1 LRTQGVHKMPEGEG
15 ADRGILNR
23 VVLQSEGY
31 GMSHDLPAGIIV
43 YRWTSQ
49 KYGEEKPSQILVTAE
64 PREPPFFSIPREAVD
79 WDDPQI
85 NLL

>member
-1 LRTQGVHKMPEGEG
+1 MPEEVG

-23 VVLQSEGY
+23 VVLQSESH
-31 GMSHDLPAGIIV
+31 GMSHDLPAGTIV
-43 YRWTSQ
+43 YRWTRQ
-49 KYGEEKPSQILVTAE
+49 KYGVERPGHVLVTAE
-64 PREPPFFSIPREAVD
+64 SREPPFFSIPREAVD